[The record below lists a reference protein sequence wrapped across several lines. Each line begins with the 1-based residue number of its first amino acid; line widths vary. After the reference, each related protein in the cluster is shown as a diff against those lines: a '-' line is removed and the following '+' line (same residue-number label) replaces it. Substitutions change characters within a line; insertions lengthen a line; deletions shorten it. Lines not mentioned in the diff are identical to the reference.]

1 MLETDKANELH
12 STQKI
17 VTEEI
22 VWTPEHAGR
31 YRLKVKVLAPALNE
45 ILFLRGMVGITNH
58 SFVLLYRNYPVRKY
72 THHFYHK
79 SKSTGEVFRE
89 PHKHIWE
96 KETEDDK
103 AYIPEDIDP
112 SADINEQFLSFLKEE
127 NIILRIPYQYCM
139 FR

>member
-12 STQKI
+12 ATPKI
-17 VTEEI
+17 VNEEI
-22 VWTPEHAGR
+22 LWIPEQRCR
-31 YRLKVKVLAPALNE
+31 YRLKVKVLAPMLNE
-45 ILFLRGMVGITNH
+45 ILFLRGVVGRTNH
-58 SFVLLYRNYPVRKY
+58 SFALLYRNYPVRKY
-72 THHFYHK
+72 THHFRHK

-103 AYIPEDIDP
+103 AYIQEDIDP
-112 SADINEQFLSFLKEE
+112 DADINEQFLSFLKEE
-127 NIILRIPYQYCM
+127 NITLRADYQHCT